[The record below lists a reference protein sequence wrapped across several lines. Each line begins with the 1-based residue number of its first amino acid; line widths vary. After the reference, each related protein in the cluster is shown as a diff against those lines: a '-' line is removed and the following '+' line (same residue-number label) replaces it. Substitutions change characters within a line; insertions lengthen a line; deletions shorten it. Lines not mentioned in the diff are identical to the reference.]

1 MLREKVVAD
10 NVVLTPSTFGEI
22 TVIRAMKFVA
32 FFGSALVAAVII
44 VGAPVAASPGTLTS
58 VTQDF
63 QATGD
68 AMTVTITPQGVLEA
82 VRMVLLA
89 ALAFCVMMFFVR
101 LSGWIH
107 TMVKH
112 RKMLRE
118 WETQQESGN

>member
-1 MLREKVVAD
+1 
-10 NVVLTPSTFGEI
+10 
-22 TVIRAMKFVA
+22 MKFVA

-44 VGAPVAASPGTLTS
+44 VGAPVAASPRTLTS
-58 VTQDF
+58 VTQAF

-118 WETQQESGN
+118 WDKGQN